1 MVILWEMTIVVG
13 IVSLTFGIVV
23 DEAMIPLLLL
33 FQRMERPKQSPLDL
47 VQYPRRAVQ
56 F

>member
-23 DEAMIPLLLL
+23 DEAMIPSFL
-33 FQRMERPKQSPLDL
+33 FQRMERPKQLPLDL
-47 VQYPRRAVQ
+47 VQYPRRVVQ